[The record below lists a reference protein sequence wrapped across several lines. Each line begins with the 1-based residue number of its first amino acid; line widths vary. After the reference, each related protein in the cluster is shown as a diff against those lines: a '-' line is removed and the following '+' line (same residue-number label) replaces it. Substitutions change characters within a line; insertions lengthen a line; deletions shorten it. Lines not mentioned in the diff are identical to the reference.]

1 MKVEENNPL
10 NYFVKGFRM
19 PKYEKLKEAI
29 KQSDKLSQD
38 EKTQSVQHIQEW
50 ITEDK
55 AFGLIYDELI
65 EVNEAF
71 KEIFK
76 ELGLV

>member
-1 MKVEENNPL
+1 
-10 NYFVKGFRM
+10 M
-19 PKYEKLKEAI
+19 PEYEKLKDAI
-29 KQSDKLSQD
+29 HQSDKLTVE
-38 EKTQSVQHIQEW
+38 EKTQSVQHIEEW
-50 ITEDK
+50 VTEDR
-55 AFGLIYDELI
+55 ALGLIYDELI

>member
-1 MKVEENNPL
+1 
-10 NYFVKGFRM
+10 M
-19 PKYEKLKEAI
+19 PKYEKLKDAI
-29 KQSDKLSQD
+29 TESHALSEE
-38 EKTQSVQHIQEW
+38 EKSQSVKHIEEW
-50 ITEDK
+50 VREDK

-76 ELGLV
+76 ELGLI

>member
-1 MKVEENNPL
+1 MK
-10 NYFVKGFRM
+10 R
-19 PKYEKLKEAI
+19 YEQLKDAI
-29 KQSDKLSQD
+29 GQSPDLTDD
-38 EKTQSVQHIQEW
+38 EKTQSVKHIDEW

-55 AFGLIYDELI
+55 AFGLIYDELV
-65 EVNEAF
+65 EVSEVF

>member
-1 MKVEENNPL
+1 
-10 NYFVKGFRM
+10 M

-29 KQSDKLSQD
+29 AKTEKLSED
-38 EKTQSVQHIQEW
+38 EKTQSVKHIEEW
-50 ITEDK
+50 ITEDR
-55 AFGLIYDELI
+55 AFGLIYDELV
-65 EVNEAF
+65 EVSEVF

>member
-1 MKVEENNPL
+1 
-10 NYFVKGFRM
+10 M
-19 PKYEKLKEAI
+19 PKYEKLKDAI
-29 KQSDKLSQD
+29 VQSGTLTED
-38 EKTQSVQHIQEW
+38 EKTQSVKHIEEW
-50 ITEDK
+50 ITEDR

-65 EVNEAF
+65 EVSEAF

>member
-1 MKVEENNPL
+1 MSE
-10 NYFVKGFRM
+10 
-19 PKYEKLKEAI
+19 YEKLKDAI
-29 KQSDKLSQD
+29 GSTEKLSED
-38 EKTQSVQHIQEW
+38 EKTQSVKHIEEW
-50 ITEDK
+50 MTEDR

-65 EVNEAF
+65 EVNAVF